1 MILRSSSG
9 SRLWRN
15 GFNSS
20 PDELCN
26 VLRGRDHREV
36 AGGDFDDG
44 CTHARGEQPLGI
56 GWKGLIVGGDQVP
69 RGPRLPGGN
78 THDHIESR
86 DSQGLLNG
94 VEDSRLDRINVSR
107 EMIHKVVL

>member
-1 MILRSSSG
+1 MRLRSSSG

-15 GFNSS
+15 GLNSS
-20 PDELCN
+20 PGELCN
-26 VLRGRDHREV
+26 VLRVRDHREV
-36 AGGDFDDG
+36 ARRHFDDG

-69 RGPRLPGGN
+69 RGQRLPGRN
-78 THDHIESR
+78 THYVIESG

-94 VEDSRLDRINVSR
+94 VEDSRLDRVNVRR
-107 EMIHKVVL
+107 EMVHKVVL